1 MVTDITDYI
10 STGEEN
16 VIDYDACR
24 VQGTNCVTA
33 PTCQGD
39 GYCPEIAVS
48 SYIIIW
54 R

>member
-1 MVTDITDYI
+1 MITDITDYVA
-10 STGEEN
+10 TGEEN
-16 VIDYDACR
+16 AIDYNACR
-24 VQGTNCVTA
+24 VQGNSCVTA
-33 PTCQGD
+33 PVCQGD